1 MKFKTDE
8 NMPYEVAEILS
19 KAGHDALTVLCQ
31 ELGGQS
37 DDRIAEV
44 CKAEGRA
51 IVTLDLDY
59 SDIRAYPP
67 EISRG
72 SLSCAHPPR
81 RWQMSGDWSSRFW
94 PFSILNPSRAIS
106 GLLTKVRCGF
116 AGEPLTGV
124 RPNHSNRSRIRL
136 CPQEKNRI
144 PRIRR

>member
-8 NMPYEVAEILS
+8 NMPYEVAEILR

-67 EISRG
+67 EIFSGIIVLRP
-72 SLSCAHPPR
+72 SSQTMANVR
-81 RWQMSGDWSSRFW
+81 RLVIQV
-94 PFSILNPSRAIS
+94 LA
-106 GLLTKVRCGF
+106 LLDI
-116 AGEPLTGV
+116 EPLAGHLWIV
-124 RPNHSNRSRIRL
+124 DEGQVRIRGGT
-136 CPQEKNRI
+136 PNR
-144 PRIRR
+144 R